1 MTKFDA
7 QWVVGFVDGEGCF
20 YVGVNRNPK
29 LRFGYQIQA
38 EFVVVQHIRDIQV
51 LEGLRHQFGCG
62 QVVVNHGDRYAWRVR
77 DLQHLIEIIIPFFEK
92 HQFHTK
98 KKIEFQRFRNICLKM
113 NDGLHLTEEGF
124 KEIAALAKSLR
135 FK

>member
-98 KKIEFQRFRNICLKM
+98 KRLNF
-113 NDGLHLTEEGF
+113 NDFETF
-124 KEIAALAKSLR
+124 V
-135 FK
+135 